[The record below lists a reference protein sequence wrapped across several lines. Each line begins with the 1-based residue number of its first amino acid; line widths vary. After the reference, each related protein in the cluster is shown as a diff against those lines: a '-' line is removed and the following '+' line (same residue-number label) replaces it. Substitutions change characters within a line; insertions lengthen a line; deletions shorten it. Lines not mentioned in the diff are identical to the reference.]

1 MLLSTAPFVG
11 APPLQASRAAIPRRV
26 LRCRAEA
33 AQHGALLVAQY
44 PFVQAQVGREGKRV

>member
-11 APPLQASRAAIPRRV
+11 APPLQASRAAAPRRV

-33 AQHGALLVAQY
+33 AQHGALLASERTILH
-44 PFVQAQVGREGKRV
+44 G

>member
-11 APPLQASRAAIPRRV
+11 APPLLASRAAIPRRV

-33 AQHGALLVAQY
+33 AQHGALLAAHH
-44 PFVQAQVGREGKRV
+44 PFLQA

>member
-33 AQHGALLVAQY
+33 AQLGALFAPEHPML
-44 PFVQAQVGREGKRV
+44 QA